1 MHSKECEFLFGRD
14 IQIFFQWLLVG
25 RTKSAKQQWQQILQL
40 RQKFLFVQSG
50 KWQNPGNFPKD
61 PHPSSECNSIK
72 IWFSSIT
79 RRDFTMLLILLRHE
93 KRKQWIVTQNSDNS
107 DKKKTFYTQCSVYDQ
122 PFISNSM
129 ESCCEDNAQAICMR
143 NGFCKAFK
151 ETQVEMM
158 VSFICQNGKEDCS
171 D

>member
-1 MHSKECEFLFGRD
+1 
-14 IQIFFQWLLVG
+14 
-25 RTKSAKQQWQQILQL
+25 
-40 RQKFLFVQSG
+40 
-50 KWQNPGNFPKD
+50 
-61 PHPSSECNSIK
+61 
-72 IWFSSIT
+72 
-79 RRDFTMLLILLRHE
+79 MLLILLRHE

-107 DKKKTFYTQCSVYDQ
+107 DIKKKTFYTQCSVYDQ